1 MRKHIAIVT
10 GAHSGLGREFVK
22 LLCGEKAVEKIWA
35 IARSEEKL
43 AQLRRDLGSKIRP
56 IPLDLTRRES
66 FSALEQLLVAE
77 KPSVLYLINNA
88 GFAKFGAAEDVGLEQ
103 SLDMMDL
110 NMEAVVAVGLLFQPY
125 LRRGSHLL
133 NIASQA
139 SFFPLPYMNLYSAT
153 KVFVRHY
160 SRALGVELRPKGI
173 SVTAVCP
180 GWMPTDLIPQG
191 KTASQKGVTNF
202 FGLVPPRA
210 VAQKALQDA
219 KKGRPLSV
227 YGLYNKSSHLLSK
240 VLPQRVLMRLW
251 LIQQGHRS

>member
-1 MRKHIAIVT
+1 MRKHIAIVS
-10 GAHSGLGREFVK
+10 GAHGGLGREFVR
-22 LLCGEKAVEKIWA
+22 LLCGEKAVEEIWA
-35 IARSEEKL
+35 IARDEKKL
-43 AQLRRDLGSKIRP
+43 AQLRQDCGSKIRP
-56 IPLDLTRRES
+56 LPLDLTRRDS
-66 FSALEQLLVAE
+66 FSSLEKLLAEE

-88 GFAKFGAAEDVGLEQ
+88 GFAKFGAVEDVGLEQ
-103 SLDMMDL
+103 SLAMMDL
-110 NMEAVVAVGLLFQPY
+110 NMEAVVALGLLCQPY
-125 LRRGSHLL
+125 LRQGSHLL

-160 SRALGVELRPKGI
+160 SRALGVELRPRGV

-180 GWMPTDLIPQG
+180 GWMPTDLIPGGQTG
-191 KTASQKGVTNF
+191 AQKGVTNF
-202 FGLVPPRA
+202 FGLVPPKA
-210 VAQKALQDA
+210 VAQKALRDA

-240 VLPQRVLMRLW
+240 VLPQRALMRCW